1 MVRACGVYTREIIS
15 STLKKNSSKLVT
27 KNIVLSFPYLILLER
42 SVHKM
47 VNPGMYA
54 IADCTYTISSCMNQ
68 HVVRRNTNTHIK
80 ICAATPTIKI

>member
-47 VNPGMYA
+47 VNPGMYT
-54 IADCTYTISSCMNQ
+54 IADCTYTI
-68 HVVRRNTNTHIK
+68 RRISGK
-80 ICAATPTIKI
+80 VFCQIFGLFVLIII